1 MKFWE
6 SNSDVIVIHI
16 TLETFSQFLDRAES
30 RHENTDDRGKCSH
43 GTRKESKAKHSENAP
58 SGIVAIETSKSSHR
72 NLDAIVHYTL
82 SHI

>member
-1 MKFWE
+1 MKIQTTEE
-6 SNSDVIVIHI
+6 SAVMGH
-16 TLETFSQFLDRAES
+16 A
-30 RHENTDDRGKCSH
+30 K
-43 GTRKESKAKHSENAP
+43 KAKQSILKNAP